1 MSLLRVARNVSD
13 LDRLR
18 AFYIALGFAP
28 EGSAEADL
36 PLASL
41 LGVAAVRRQRLR
53 LGAQTLDLTA
63 CLPVGAGYPAN
74 APGNASLF
82 QHIALLT
89 PDIHAAATRAL
100 SAGARPI
107 SQGGPVRLPPE
118 SGGVIAW
125 KFRDPDG
132 HPLEYLQRDAPPGYD
147 HSGIV
152 ATRPDA
158 ALPVY
163 AALGLHLQA
172 EQLNQG
178 PAQARL
184 DGVPGATARILTLR
198 GAEGPGVELLA
209 YSQVAPFPPPHP
221 ADLAADR
228 LVFKGPHPALQ
239 RDPDGHLIEIAPG

>member
-1 MSLLRVARNVSD
+1 MCIR
-13 LDRLR
+13 DR
-18 AFYIALGFAP
+18 
-28 EGSAEADL
+28 
-36 PLASL
+36 
-41 LGVAAVRRQRLR
+41 
-53 LGAQTLDLTA
+53 
-63 CLPVGAGYPAN
+63 
-74 APGNASLF
+74 
-82 QHIALLT
+82 
-89 PDIHAAATRAL
+89 
-100 SAGARPI
+100 
-107 SQGGPVRLPPE
+107 VRLPPE

-178 PAQARL
+178 PEQARL